1 MRVSHELDKGIV
13 CEKCNKVSTK
23 ESGYKRINVLEPIV
37 EDSTGRYKTIHRMNL
52 CRKCYGSYK
61 ELLKRHFT
69 NKAGDNKWEEKSW
82 E

>member
-1 MRVSHELDKGIV
+1 MRVNHELEKGIV
-13 CEKCNKVSTK
+13 CEKCNKIS
-23 ESGYKRINVLEPIV
+23 YKGDYVRINVLEPIV

-69 NKAGDNKWEEKSW
+69 NKVGERE
-82 E
+82 